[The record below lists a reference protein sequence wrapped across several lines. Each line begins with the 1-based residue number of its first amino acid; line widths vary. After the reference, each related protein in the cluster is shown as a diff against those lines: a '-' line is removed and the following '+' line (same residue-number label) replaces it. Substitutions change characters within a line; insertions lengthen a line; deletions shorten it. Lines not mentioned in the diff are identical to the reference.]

1 MLDLEI
7 FKRNNGTYL
16 RESGRFKGMIDSR
29 QQVSVFELD
38 AARLIVECEC
48 LRTAIV
54 DHKLAWGN
62 TYYNEINS
70 CANESL
76 WEALK

>member
-7 FKRNNGTYL
+7 FKRNNRTYL
-16 RESGRFKGMIDSR
+16 RNAGNATLPAT
-29 QQVSVFELD
+29 VNPSVFELD
-38 AARLIVECEC
+38 AAKLIVEVER

-54 DHKLAWGN
+54 VHKLAWGN

-76 WEALK
+76 WEALV